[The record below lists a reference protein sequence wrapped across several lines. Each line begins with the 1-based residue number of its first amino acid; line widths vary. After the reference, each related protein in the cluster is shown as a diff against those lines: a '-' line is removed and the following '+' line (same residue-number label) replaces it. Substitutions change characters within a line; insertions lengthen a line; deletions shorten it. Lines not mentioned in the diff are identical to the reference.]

1 MSFTIRT
8 ALLVCSLGWISRSE
22 SSIVEVQPGE
32 NATLLCS
39 KLSSFPTHTVWF
51 RLVNRT
57 QPCCISI
64 YNSIEPPSFCDGVD
78 QEKFEVTSNFS
89 TIFLKIKHVDLS
101 DTGFYF
107 CGYYTNGLP
116 VIVNSMDLQVQGKNG
131 EIRNNKENEI
141 CSFHHSTFLLEEA
154 GETTNLTTLIL
165 SAVTVVL
172 TKVIICL
179 VVKMRLQTESES
191 SPEY

>member
-116 VIVNSMDLQVQGKNG
+116 VIVNSMDLQVQ
-131 EIRNNKENEI
+131 
-141 CSFHHSTFLLEEA
+141 EEA

>member
-1 MSFTIRT
+1 MFNLNLKLPKPLRVLVSVLV
-8 ALLVCSLGWISRSE
+8 LLDQKYISLPFVSGWISRSE

-101 DTGFYF
+101 DAGFYF

-141 CSFHHSTFLLEEA
+141 RSFHHSQIE
-154 GETTNLTTLIL
+154 
-165 SAVTVVL
+165 
-172 TKVIICL
+172 
-179 VVKMRLQTESES
+179 MW
-191 SPEY
+191 